1 MGEVSACRFSL
12 MFLLTACSYKPD
24 VVWLDE
30 AAEALRNCANGLN
43 AYLLA
48 RQNSLP
54 KVRKQLEVVD
64 TFHKSAEQYQRM
76 VYYSIGVLAYHLA
89 RLNKDE
95 TATRRNLSKLNI
107 LQGGV
112 EPRFIPTLSA
122 ETKRQI
128 EGSYKITNDKDLQSL
143 ALKNENEIVLEPSDQ
158 LYLEIMD
165 SAKT

>member
-1 MGEVSACRFSL
+1 
-12 MFLLTACSYKPD
+12 
-24 VVWLDE
+24 
-30 AAEALRNCANGLN
+30 
-43 AYLLA
+43 
-48 RQNSLP
+48 
-54 KVRKQLEVVD
+54 
-64 TFHKSAEQYQRM
+64 M
-76 VYYSIGVLAYHLA
+76 VFYAIGVLAYHLA
-89 RLNKDE
+89 RLNRDE
-95 TATRRNLSKLNI
+95 TTTRKNLSKLNI